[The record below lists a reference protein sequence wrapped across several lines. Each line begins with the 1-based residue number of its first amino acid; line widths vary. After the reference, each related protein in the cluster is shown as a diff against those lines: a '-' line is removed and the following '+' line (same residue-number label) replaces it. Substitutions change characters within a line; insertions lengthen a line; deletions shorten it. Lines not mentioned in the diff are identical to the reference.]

1 MVPLVQD
8 IPTQEEAGC
17 QPSQHSLVVVRS
29 LMWVFLVFDISLDIE
44 LSRFT
49 ILLLF
54 YQATMCR
61 LSATSKFDVR
71 KIPVPGQLE
80 HRCQSGKGIDHLILL
95 SKNKVKG
102 YVIKVL
108 YQFSDVGL
116 VGYQLMILGLSF
128 SSQLVDYQG

>member
-44 LSRFT
+44 LS
-49 ILLLF
+49 
-54 YQATMCR
+54 R